1 MRAVHILQMILEKHP
16 EPQGKQFLVS
26 YDLMME
32 LGNEPLIKFNE
43 ENEASYYGHGIS
55 THYLLKPQTAMLLSE
70 RDFNATV
77 EQLTKLMI
85 NNEQDQQ
92 SNS

>member
-1 MRAVHILQMILEKHP
+1 MKAVQILQMILEKHP
-16 EPQGKQFLVS
+16 DTQGKQFLVS
-26 YDLMME
+26 YDLMMD
-32 LGNEPLIKFNE
+32 LGNDPLIKFNE
-43 ENEASYYGHGIS
+43 ENAMSYQDHGIS

-77 EQLTKLMI
+77 EQLTKLML

-92 SNS
+92 SNP